1 MPACPESSTVHAKR
15 KRMHLHFEELVE
27 RYFSMRIPGF
37 SDSGMDEEEDQGLDQ
52 FGECISRF
60 TQYSAMRPLATINYN
75 CDMFNQSSNIASSI
89 EFDKDSSDD
98 HKVKLWSLDNERSIT
113 SLEAKANVCCVQF
126 NPSSRYHLAFGS
138 ADHCVHYYDLRNM
151 KEEVRVFKGHRKAVS
166 GGSLKA
172 GKSRVLYGVSDEFP
186 VVSVVGLGEQNQNYD
201 PIEERDESKEAIRT
215 AVAAGYRS
223 LGDLGLKS
231 IQVDPCGD
239 GEAAAE
245 GALLAAF
252 KYQDLKSKK
261 KEWTRGATFAEG
273 QNIARRLMET
283 PANILTP
290 TNFAQEAVNCLEGLG
305 VEVMPRTYEWA
316 KERNMNSFLSVTR
329 GSGEPPVFL
338 ELSYRGKRFTDEKPL
353 AIVGKGVTFDTGG
366 ISLKPSANMDKMRA
380 DMGGAACTVG
390 SIFIAAALG
399 LPINIKGFIP
409 LCENMPGSIATK
421 PGDVVVASNGKSIQ
435 IDNTDAEGR
444 LILADALHYA
454 SQHSPRA
461 MVNMA
466 TLTGAMAVS
475 LGSGATGVFCNS
487 KAVWE
492 AMHKAGTVTGDREF
506 VSCDHWMHMD
516 IAGVMENK
524 DEVSYLGKGMSGRP
538 TRTVATFAELIAS
551 GQTGL

>member
-1 MPACPESSTVHAKR
+1 MAFVRNSKIVSRHIVSSLVRSVRSCGSSENKAGVIVGIYNHETEHA
-15 KRMHLHFEELVE
+15 
-27 RYFSMRIPGF
+27 
-37 SDSGMDEEEDQGLDQ
+37 
-52 FGECISRF
+52 F
-60 TQYSAMRPLATINYN
+60 TAAGAHVN
-75 CDMFNQSSNIASSI
+75 DQSSGN
-89 EFDKDSSDD
+89 
-98 HKVKLWSLDNERSIT
+98 L
-113 SLEAKANVCCVQF
+113 
-126 NPSSRYHLAFGS
+126 
-138 ADHCVHYYDLRNM
+138 
-151 KEEVRVFKGHRKAVS
+151 VRLLQY
-166 GGSLKA
+166 GGPLKP
-172 GKSRVLYGVSDEFP
+172 GKSRVLFGVSEEFP
-186 VVSVVGLGEQNQNYD
+186 VVAVVGLGEQNQSID
-201 PIEERDESKEAIRT
+201 PIEERDDTKEAIRT

-223 LGDLGLKS
+223 LGELALKS

-239 GEAAAE
+239 AEAAAE
-245 GALLAAF
+245 GAHLAAF

-261 KEWTRGATFAEG
+261 KESPMINCLKENDQGWTRGATLAEG

-316 KERNMNSFLSVTR
+316 KERNMNAFLSVSR

-338 ELSYRGKRFTDEKPL
+338 ELMYRGKGLDGDEKPL

-399 LPINIKGFIP
+399 LPINIRGFIP

-421 PGDVVVASNGKSIQ
+421 PGDVVIASNGKSIQ

-454 SQHSPRA
+454 SQHKPRA
-461 MVNMA
+461 IVNMA

-475 LGSGATGVFCNS
+475 LGSGATGVFSNS
-487 KAVWE
+487 KTLWE
-492 AMHKAGTVTGDREF
+492 AMHKAGTISGDRVWRMPLWKHYSSQVTDFGLADVHNLGKHAKDAGSCLAAVFLKEF
-506 VSCDHWMHMD
+506 VTCDHWMHMD

-524 DEVSYLGKGMSGRP
+524 DEVAYLGKGMSGRP
-538 TRTVATFAELIAS
+538 TRTVATFVDLMAS

>member
-1 MPACPESSTVHAKR
+1 MAFVRTSKIFLRPHALSQMRSVRFCGTSER
-15 KRMHLHFEELVE
+15 KAGVIVGVYSHETENT
-27 RYFSMRIPGF
+27 
-37 SDSGMDEEEDQGLDQ
+37 
-52 FGECISRF
+52 F
-60 TQYSAMRPLATINYN
+60 TDAAAHIN
-75 CDMFNQSSNIASSI
+75 NQSSGN
-89 EFDKDSSDD
+89 
-98 HKVKLWSLDNERSIT
+98 L
-113 SLEAKANVCCVQF
+113 
-126 NPSSRYHLAFGS
+126 
-138 ADHCVHYYDLRNM
+138 
-151 KEEVRVFKGHRKAVS
+151 VRLMQYGD
-166 GGSLKA
+166 SLKA
-172 GKSRVLYGVSDEFP
+172 GKSRVLYGVSEEFP
-186 VVSVVGLGEQNQNYD
+186 VVAVVGLGEQNLSYD

-223 LGDLGLKS
+223 LDGLGLKS

-261 KEWTRGATFAEG
+261 KESPSVTCLSQNDQGWTRGATFAEG

-316 KERNMNSFLSVTR
+316 KERNMNAFLSVTR

-338 ELSYRGKRFTDEKPL
+338 ELTYRGKSFTDEKPL

-366 ISLKPSANMDKMRA
+366 ISLKPSSNMDKMRA

-421 PGDVVVASNGKSIQ
+421 PGDVVVASNGKTIQ

-461 MVNMA
+461 MINMA
-466 TLTGAMAVS
+466 TLTGAMVVS

-492 AMHKAGTVTGDREF
+492 AMHKAGTVTGDRVWKMPLWKHYSSQVTDFGLADVHNLGKHSKDAGSILAAAFLQEF